1 MTTPDEDAARRSAA
15 DWYVSLRESPE
26 DDSLHAEFDRWLHA
40 DPRHGQAWTS
50 VNNTMKIFRR
60 APEAWREPPL
70 TGPDRP
76 RRHRAQ
82 WSRRHKRKLV
92 YTAIAATGAWALLWP
107 TISLHLRADH
117 VTGTAEI
124 AHLRL
129 GDGTSVALGPQS
141 ALAFETAGG
150 KRTVRLLAGQALF
163 DVRRDPSHPFV
174 VEADGVT
181 TTVLGTR
188 FDVRRL
194 EESTSVSVARGHVRV
209 GVAARSYHSPTDLLA
224 GEWIRIDAQGRERS
238 GKADAVMMGGWT
250 KGEALAEN
258 RTIADVVDEIR
269 PWFRGRIVLADAQL
283 GERRVTGIY
292 DVRRP
297 EQALAMIVR
306 PYGGRIR
313 RITPWI
319 LIVDGLGGNL

>member
-1 MTTPDEDAARRSAA
+1 MPDRDAARKDAA
-15 DWYVSLRESPE
+15 DWYVALRESPE
-26 DDSLHAEFDRWLHA
+26 DDSLRAEFDRWIDA
-40 DPRHGQAWTS
+40 DPRHGKAWAS
-50 VNNTMKIFRR
+50 VNNTMKVFRR
-60 APEAWREPPL
+60 APEAWRTPAL
-70 TGPDRP
+70 TVPEQR

-82 WSRRHKRKLV
+82 PSRRHRRKLV
-92 YTAIAATGAWALLWP
+92 YGAIAAAGAWAFLWP

-124 AHLRL
+124 AHFRL
-129 GDGTSVALGPQS
+129 GDGSSVALGPQS
-141 ALAFETAGG
+141 ALAFETSGG
-150 KRTVRLLAGQALF
+150 RRTVRLLAGQALF

-194 EESTSVSVARGHVRV
+194 EESTSVAVARGHVRV
-209 GVAARSYHSPTDLLA
+209 GVAAPADHPSTDLLA
-224 GEWIRIDAQGRERS
+224 GEWIRIDAKGREQS
-238 GKADAVMMGGWT
+238 GKADAEIVGGWT
-250 KGEALAEN
+250 KGEALAAN

-283 GERRVTGIY
+283 GERRITGIY

-319 LIVDGLGGNL
+319 LIVDGVRGKI